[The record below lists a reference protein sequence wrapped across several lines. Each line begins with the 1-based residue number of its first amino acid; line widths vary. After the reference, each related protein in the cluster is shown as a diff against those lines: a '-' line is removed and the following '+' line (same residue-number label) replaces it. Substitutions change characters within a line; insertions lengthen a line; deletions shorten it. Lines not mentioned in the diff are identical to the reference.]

1 MARSGAFTFITFGGT
16 SLLNGFVGL
25 ALRFSTDLNLTEDI
39 IKAIV
44 KIAGVIVGAGV
55 HIGTYVIRCKLNS
68 KKVENFEIIV
78 QGIQGGLEGFL
89 QATVQIG
96 RNQSKDYFGI
106 ELSNEKNFEDY
117 DQPIPQKS
125 LISKFFGVS
134 NKTQLIDPK
143 SIRYSQTTVNFQSRN
158 GYTKSNE
165 DGTTSKIVTNFLD
178 LVTSMDVVGYK
189 GEAINVVKMK
199 DGLYTSMDN
208 RRVLAADL
216 TSNMVEAI
224 VHNYDDIFKDKM
236 TWGEAILER
245 ISEQNSEEFKRG
257 NGSYDR
263 PAVVVSDKN
272 YDALVGMLLT
282 VANIVTEIFI
292 VLEN

>member
-39 IKAIV
+39 IKAIA

-68 KKVENFEIIV
+68 KTVENFELIV

-89 QATVQIG
+89 QAKVQIA

-106 ELSNEKNFEDY
+106 ELSNEKNFEDN
-117 DQPIPQKS
+117 DQPIPQNQ
-125 LISKFFGVS
+125 GVS
-134 NKTQLIDPK
+134 KQLIDPK
-143 SIRYSQTTVNFQSRN
+143 LIRYSQTTVNFQSRN
-158 GYTKSNE
+158 GFTESNS
-165 DGTTSKIVTNFLD
+165 DGTETKIVKNFLD
-178 LVTSMDVVGYK
+178 LVTGMDVVGYK
-189 GEAINVVKMK
+189 GDAINVVKMK
-199 DGLYTSMDN
+199 DGLLTSMDN

-216 TSNMVEAI
+216 TSNKVEAI

-236 TWGEAILER
+236 TWGEAIQER
-245 ISEQNSEEFKRG
+245 ISKQNSEEFKRG
-257 NGSYDR
+257 NGSFDR

-282 VANIVTEIFI
+282 VAKIVTKI
-292 VLEN
+292 VIVVEN